1 MAYFATRRAFTAGE
15 LDDAITIARQLGF
28 AVQRMRAEEARR
40 SAIDEL
46 EAELADTK
54 LLQSVSTRLIR
65 ADGFPV
71 MLHEILEAAIE
82 MTGAEMGN
90 IQLLDG
96 AGVLKIAAQRGF
108 EAPFLEFF
116 DEVHDGQA
124 ACGAAMQRGERVI
137 VDDVQQSPVFLGTPA
152 LQVLLEAGVRAV
164 QSTPLVTR
172 EGRLLGMFSTHYP
185 APHRPTERAL
195 RMLDILARQAADLIE
210 REKSEQ
216 SLRHLGPILQS
227 TDDAVI
233 GLDLNERITAWNG
246 SAEKVL
252 GYSAAEAIGRPVTIL
267 IPPER
272 HEAER
277 EYLQRVRAGEHVDH
291 YETVRRRKDG
301 TLVDVELTVSPVLDA
316 AGRQVGAS
324 KIARDIS
331 ERKRAQE
338 RQELLA
344 REIQHRTK
352 NLFAVVQAVVGRS
365 FAGKQTVE
373 EAEATVVSRLA
384 SLAQTHVMLMDKQ
397 WEGLDLA
404 EVIST
409 EMSPYAG
416 RVKIE
421 GPQLTLNP
429 KAAQNFSLAVHELAT
444 NAAKYGALSNA
455 MGWVHIRWSIQH
467 NGVGAC
473 SFHWQEHGGPPV
485 TAPKHRGFGSTVL
498 EYVMGEYF
506 NEPPRME
513 FAPSGISYALTA
525 SLPAIAAGE
534 CAGQGEDHAT
544 PSDERERAGPILSFG
559 HVPLIALEVHADL
572 SAAGASTVPR
582 VTSRSTR
589 LGSTQSRSPIG
600 KTWRCTSRAR
610 RGHSVRARGADL
622 A

>member
-1 MAYFATRRAFTAGE
+1 
-15 LDDAITIARQLGF
+15 
-28 AVQRMRAEEARR
+28 
-40 SAIDEL
+40 
-46 EAELADTK
+46 
-54 LLQSVSTRLIR
+54 
-65 ADGFPV
+65 
-71 MLHEILEAAIE
+71 
-82 MTGAEMGN
+82 
-90 IQLLDG
+90 
-96 AGVLKIAAQRGF
+96 
-108 EAPFLEFF
+108 
-116 DEVHDGQA
+116 
-124 ACGAAMQRGERVI
+124 
-137 VDDVQQSPVFLGTPA
+137 
-152 LQVLLEAGVRAV
+152 
-164 QSTPLVTR
+164 
-172 EGRLLGMFSTHYP
+172 MFSTHYP

-277 EYLQRVRAGEHVDH
+277 EYLQRVRVGEHVDH

-365 FAGKQTVE
+365 FAGKQTVKD
-373 EAEATVVSRLA
+373 AEATVVSRLA

-455 MGWVHIRWSIQH
+455 TGWVHIQLVDPTRWRRCMLLPLAGTRRATRHRAEAQGLRQH
-467 NGVGAC
+467 GAGVRDGRV
-473 SFHWQEHGGPPV
+473 FQ
-485 TAPKHRGFGSTVL
+485 R
-498 EYVMGEYF
+498 
-506 NEPPRME
+506 
-513 FAPSGISYALTA
+513 
-525 SLPAIAAGE
+525 
-534 CAGQGEDHAT
+534 AT
-544 PSDERERAGPILSFG
+544 PDGVRAFRYQLCPDSFTSGDCSRRMCGPRRGPCDSIRELERAGPILSSTMCRSSRWR
-559 HVPLIALEVHADL
+559 LRADL
-572 SAAGASTVPR
+572 SATGASTVPR